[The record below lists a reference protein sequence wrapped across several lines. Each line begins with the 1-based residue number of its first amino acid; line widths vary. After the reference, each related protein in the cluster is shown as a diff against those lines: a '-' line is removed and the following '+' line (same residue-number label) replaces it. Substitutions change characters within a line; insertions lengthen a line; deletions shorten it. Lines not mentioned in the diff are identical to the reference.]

1 MLGKQPIAFKVGL
14 FILLIILLVGVFA
27 PILAPCDP
35 YQMGTPYLRPS
46 AQHLLGTNDLGQDI
60 FSELLYGDPHLPHHR
75 TGVRLGS
82 HCGRRLYRDAVRLFG
97 RLVGRAL
104 MEVTRWPSHSLPAG
118 DHCAG
123 GIFVPQLVEHHHRH
137 LHHRLER
144 NRPDHPLPGVAAQG
158 AALCQN

>member
-60 FSELLYGDPHLPHHR
+60 FSELLYGTRISLIIGLVSALAV
-75 TGVRLGS
+75 TVAGVCIGMLSGYLG
-82 HCGRRLYRDAVRLFG
+82 GWWD
-97 RLVGRAL
+97 RA
-104 MEVTRWPSHSLPAG
+104 
-118 DHCAG
+118 
-123 GIFVPQLVEHHHRH
+123 
-137 LHHRLER
+137 
-144 NRPDHPLPGVAAQG
+144 
-158 AALCQN
+158 